1 MICHSC
7 VCFILF
13 CIFNVFFFSSRRRH
27 TRCALV
33 TGVQTCALP
42 ISNKGLAGAP
52 DDIRERVRT
61 QTATNPAVVESFALA
76 ICGADGP
83 PAYPGVRGFEPDVGL
98 ARRQAGRVRSA
109 MAALKARVPA
119 GGSYVAEAD
128 YFEADWQDAFSGD
141 NFHRLQRVKAAYDP
155 DKLFQV
161 HHGVVARN

>member
-76 ICGADGP
+76 ICGAEGP

-109 MAALKARVPA
+109 MAAPKARVPA
-119 GGSYVAEAD
+119 DRKSVVWGQRGTVSIDRGGAHIVKKKEAITGHMR
-128 YFEADWQDAFSGD
+128 E
-141 NFHRLQRVKAAYDP
+141 HK
-155 DKLFQV
+155 
-161 HHGVVARN
+161 

>member
-76 ICGADGP
+76 ICGAEGP
-83 PAYPGVRGFEPDVGL
+83 PAYPGVRGRSEERRVGKEC
-98 ARRQAGRVRSA
+98 VSTCRS
-109 MAALKARVPA
+109 RWSP
-119 GGSYVAEAD
+119 Y
-128 YFEADWQDAFSGD
+128 
-141 NFHRLQRVKAAYDP
+141 H
-155 DKLFQV
+155 
-161 HHGVVARN
+161 